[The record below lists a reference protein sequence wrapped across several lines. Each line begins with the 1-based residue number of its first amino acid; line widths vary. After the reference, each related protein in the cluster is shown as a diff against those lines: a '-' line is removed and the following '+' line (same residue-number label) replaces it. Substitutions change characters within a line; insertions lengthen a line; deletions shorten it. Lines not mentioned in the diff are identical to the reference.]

1 MHLCCFLMGLMAAAL
16 ASDETVSTVSLTA
29 DDWVPAVVN
38 SSSGS
43 SDEPHA
49 EALIAPAAA
58 EDRMDTNDYHYDV
71 GDYEDSEYLP
81 DPEAL
86 VDGQDDDDEVV
97 VLDDE
102 TRIVAEALI
111 QELDNIGSKLNNDD
125 DTVSASPLISPVEV
139 KQLEEMLESAGL
151 TPNSPTLQHL
161 MSQRQNAIPAE
172 DILGPGMG
180 GLPGLTHVISGD
192 GIIKETVAQPQS
204 LASIP
209 PLTTGLTK
217 RNIEDIKREL
227 KHMLFGSDEKRQV
240 IFSTF
245 YSCFDTFWLGAW
257 VTKIIA

>member
-1 MHLCCFLMGLMAAAL
+1 MHLCCFLMGLMAVAL
-16 ASDETVSTVSLTA
+16 ASDETVSTVSLT

-38 SSSGS
+38 SSNGQ

-58 EDRMDTNDYHYDV
+58 EDRMDEYYQYDA

-86 VDGQDDDDEVV
+86 VDGEDDDDEVV

-111 QELDNIGSKLNNDD
+111 QELDNIGSKLNSDD
-125 DTVSASPLISPVEV
+125 DTVNASPLISPVEV
-139 KQLEEMLESAGL
+139 KQLEKLLETAGL
-151 TPNSPTLQHL
+151 TPNSPTLQNL
-161 MSQRQNAIPAE
+161 MNQRHNAIPAE
-172 DILGPGMG
+172 DVLGPGMG
-180 GLPGLTHVISGD
+180 GLPGLTHMISGD
-192 GIIKETVAQPQS
+192 GVIKETVAQPQGLS
-204 LASIP
+204 AIP

-227 KHMLFGSDEKRQV
+227 KFMLFGSDEKRQV
-240 IFSTF
+240 IFSTIF
-245 YSCFDTFWLGAW
+245 SLYTFAMFFANKKYSSLL
-257 VTKIIA
+257 